1 MDTTTVF
8 ASKVLSLLLCVLGL
22 IVFCLIHEG
31 SDKMGEMLNNDAV
44 LKELTL
50 RPWLCYKDL
59 VSMQHIALLGVTPL
73 KRLNLLL
80 GFLISGRGCKRP
92 VDWGP
97 IRMNPLC
104 DEIPSPPL
112 CWVSWVVLH
121 SYHDLL
127 WN

>member
-80 GFLISGRGCKRP
+80 GFLISGRDYKRP
-92 VDWGP
+92 VD
-97 IRMNPLC
+97 
-104 DEIPSPPL
+104 
-112 CWVSWVVLH
+112 
-121 SYHDLL
+121 
-127 WN
+127 